1 MTQDSKLK
9 GDKIKQPEAHYQ
21 TPNDVVRDPQL
32 SEEEKRRALNTWE
45 QDERQ
50 LMTASNEGMPAS
62 EEGLKAETHPRLSE
76 VLRAKDKMG
85 EKPAQK
91 PSQ

>member
-9 GDKIKQPEAHYQ
+9 RDKIKQPQAHYR
-21 TPNDVVRDPQL
+21 TPDDVVRDPHL
-32 SEEEKRRALNTWE
+32 SAGEKKRALDSWE
-45 QDERQ
+45 QDARQ

-62 EEGLKAETHPRLSE
+62 EEGRKAEAHPRLGE
-76 VLRAKDKMG
+76 VVRAKDKMG
-85 EKPAQK
+85 EKPARK